1 MSGGKNEHAGVVP
14 ILAAGVLWGTIGLFV
29 KQLDACGS
37 TPELTSLLRVFF
49 AFVIMTVISVSCLGW
64 RALLMGRKTLFTCV
78 LLGFVCHGIYNIFYS
93 FAVTLAGVA
102 VSAVLLNVAPIVT
115 MLCAVFLYGE
125 GINAQKII
133 AIILDVIGCVITA
146 TNGSLSLQDM
156 SIAGILCGIAA
167 GVCYAMTAIL
177 GRFAADQSDPMVM
190 STYSYL
196 FATIF
201 LTVWMRPWTATFSLN
216 GGIIFWSLLFAL
228 IPTAIAYLLYY
239 RGLQNLRET
248 SKVPVIASV
257 ETVVAAMIG
266 ALLYQERLSAIGLTG
281 VLLVL
286 VSIVVMNARID
297 AKKKTESRSD
307 DLQKVIRA

>member
-1 MSGGKNEHAGVVP
+1 MSGGKNEHAGVVL
-14 ILAAGVLWGTIGLFV
+14 IFAAGVLWGANGLFV

-49 AFVIMTVISVSCLGW
+49 AFVIMAVISVSRFGW
-64 RALLMGRKTLFTCV
+64 RALLMGRKTLLACA
-78 LLGFVCHGIYNIFYS
+78 LLGLVCHGIYNMFYS

-102 VSAVLLNVAPIVT
+102 VSAVLLNIAPIVT
-115 MLCAVFLYGE
+115 MICAVFLYGE

-133 AIILDVIGCVITA
+133 AIILDVIGCVLAA

-156 SIAGILCGIAA
+156 SIAGILCGVAA

-177 GRFAADQSDPMVM
+177 GRFAADQSEPMVM

-201 LTVWMRPWTATFSLN
+201 LAVWMRPWNTAFSLS
-216 GGIIFWSLLFAL
+216 GDIIFWSVLFAL

-239 RGLQNLRET
+239 RGLQNLCET

-257 ETVVAAMIG
+257 ETVMATMIG
-266 ALLYQERLSAIGLTG
+266 VLLYRERLSAIGLSG
-281 VLLVL
+281 ILLVL

-297 AKKKTESRSD
+297 AKQKKGNRVT
-307 DLQKVIRA
+307 LG